1 MTSVLKVS
9 EIQDPTNSNTAMTI
23 DSAGRVLMPEKPVF
37 FAIGQS
43 TGWVN
48 TTGGTQIITDWDT
61 SDSTYI
67 NKGGM
72 IYSGGRVTVPVAGV
86 YRVTG
91 QVMCQINAGEYL
103 IVRPAKNGTV
113 INNAQHYIAGGGP
126 LQLQDTVSSNILVE
140 CSANDV
146 IDIRIT
152 SANSSV
158 EYYLS
163 TYSNFGIELVS

>member
-1 MTSVLKVS
+1 MTSILKVS
-9 EIQDPTNSNTAMTI
+9 EIQDPTNSNTALTI
-23 DSAGRVLMPEKPVF
+23 DAAGRVLMPEKPVF

-43 TGWVN
+43 TGWVS
-48 TTGGTQIITDWDT
+48 TTGLTQIITDWDT
-61 SDSTYI
+61 SHSTYI

-72 IYSGGRVTVPVAGV
+72 SYSGGRVTVPVAGV

-91 QVMCQINAGEYL
+91 QVMCQINSGEYF
-103 IVRPAKNGTV
+103 IVRPTKNGTI
-113 INNAQHYIAGGGP
+113 INNAQKYIASGT
-126 LQLQDTVSSNILVE
+126 LQRQDAVSSNILVE

-146 IDIRIT
+146 IDISIT
-152 SANSSV
+152 SASSSV